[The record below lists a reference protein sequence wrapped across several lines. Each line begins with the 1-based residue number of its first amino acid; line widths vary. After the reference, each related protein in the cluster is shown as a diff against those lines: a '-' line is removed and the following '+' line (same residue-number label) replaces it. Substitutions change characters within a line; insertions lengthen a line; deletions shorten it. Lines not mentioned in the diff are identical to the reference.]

1 MWLNPPKRLIGGNKQ
16 WTTVAHSDNL
26 CVQQSPQGR
35 PRRIFRLVTRRYPNY
50 KLAESYD
57 EETIYQGFTLIA
69 EQLSGLDGKITSK
82 RIAQHVHQL
91 LLQNNKLLSLAA
103 SSATVTD
110 DDESDFEPSGS
121 PLVSQDPSASTS
133 SVSSDDTPQPSITPD
148 PSKDLVPDNAPET
161 PITPPADLHLPLD
174 LPSNPSFE
182 LVDTP
187 DEADMYSNPL
197 ENATWVDPDL
207 MAAFSYFFEGPQL
220 GRGENSNVKRK
231 RKGDSDKKRDPQ
243 SLLDIP
249 FMFISLLTYPDVP
262 QESDSDKAQKIRF
275 TALREIAFVRNR
287 RRMLLGITLYCLL
300 LRFCSFDFFLF
311 ALFCT
316 NCGMLYL
323 MKKSGSVNV
332 TMAKRAV
339 RQRITW
345 AKQWT
350 GLLFTRNNADKSGNG
365 TKTKPPPA
373 PLQRKQTASSVSSVS
388 MIRTNSSPADIK
400 PPTSPIPSGV
410 SNSGRFSSLGRA
422 LFRHKSNKGASG
434 SAVSTLP
441 PPLLPETLRV
451 DTKKGSRSVN
461 VKALDANP
469 PPKITRSQS
478 EVSLP
483 VLTASHS
490 LDELIHHP
498 VTTSTTPVVDVASSK
513 AAKRISSSF

>member
-1 MWLNPPKRLIGGNKQ
+1 MQ
-16 WTTVAHSDNL
+16 
-26 CVQQSPQGR
+26 
-35 PRRIFRLVTRRYPNY
+35 
-50 KLAESYD
+50 
-57 EETIYQGFTLIA
+57 
-69 EQLSGLDGKITSK
+69 
-82 RIAQHVHQL
+82 
-91 LLQNNKLLSLAA
+91 LLSLAA

-275 TALREIAFVRNR
+275 TGASVFVFLHTSYSQPLHILDFSSSRN
-287 RRMLLGITLYCLL
+287 CV
-300 LRFCSFDFFLF
+300 C
-311 ALFCT
+311 
-316 NCGMLYL
+316 
-323 MKKSGSVNV
+323 
-332 TMAKRAV
+332 
-339 RQRITW
+339 
-345 AKQWT
+345 AKQEKNVAGHHVILSVT
-350 GLLFTRNNADKSGNG
+350 SVLL
-365 TKTKPPPA
+365 
-373 PLQRKQTASSVSSVS
+373 
-388 MIRTNSSPADIK
+388 I
-400 PPTSPIPSGV
+400 
-410 SNSGRFSSLGRA
+410 
-422 LFRHKSNKGASG
+422 
-434 SAVSTLP
+434 
-441 PPLLPETLRV
+441 
-451 DTKKGSRSVN
+451 
-461 VKALDANP
+461 
-469 PPKITRSQS
+469 
-478 EVSLP
+478 
-483 VLTASHS
+483 
-490 LDELIHHP
+490 
-498 VTTSTTPVVDVASSK
+498 
-513 AAKRISSSF
+513 